1 MIQTRHRKPLP
12 PASERRWRTVDEVA
26 ALLGCSRSTVQR
38 FTSGLVPGVPRLPSV
53 PRGTR
58 ARIWHVDAVEAWLSQ
73 VQSKPE

>member
-1 MIQTRHRKPLP
+1 M
-12 PASERRWRTVDEVA
+12 
-26 ALLGCSRSTVQR
+26 QR